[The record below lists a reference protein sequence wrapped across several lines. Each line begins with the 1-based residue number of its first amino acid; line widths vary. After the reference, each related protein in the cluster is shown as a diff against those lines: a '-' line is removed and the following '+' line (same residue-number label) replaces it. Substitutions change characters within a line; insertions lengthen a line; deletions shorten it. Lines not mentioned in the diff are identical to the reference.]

1 MGPKLICLR
10 MLWSPWCP
18 SSIRSPRTI
27 TEPDCEPIIGA
38 VFSVHAPTESKQPIS
53 EQEQIVKATE
63 YVERVDLE
71 FQVYT
76 KLETDQKNILVV
88 EELEGGTLRFE
99 ENPSNLEDRTSLA
112 KVLRTAECSGMTLA
126 AARECDKNIYSRVTG
141 DSAASVL
148 QIA

>member
-1 MGPKLICLR
+1 MGYQIGSLEV
-10 MLWSPWCP
+10 
-18 SSIRSPRTI
+18 RTI
-27 TEPDCEPIIGA
+27 TEPDCEPVIGA
-38 VFSVHAPTESKQPIS
+38 VFSVHAPTDSEQPIS
-53 EQEQIVKATE
+53 EHEQIVKATE

-88 EELEGGTLRFE
+88 EELEDGTLRFE

-112 KVLRTAECSGMTLA
+112 KVLRTAECSGITVA
-126 AARECDKNIYSRVTG
+126 ATRECNKNIYSRVTG
-141 DSAASVL
+141 DGAASVL